1 MPKSRDKQ
9 YEALREEYK
18 DLLWTSHGK
27 AKDSMDVMR
36 DHSKY
41 WEKVHNEKL
50 IDFQQSWSHSLSGRC
65 YCRAGSK
72 LGKFH
77 KEWGEEL
84 DFSLLEKEDVLLFRL
99 FTTPSAAT
107 TPCLGEKHRIMVV
120 YTSGDGWMLH
130 HPYNDLSQLA
140 DLTDKYN
147 KIYCSSCMGAIYKKD
162 R

>member
-1 MPKSRDKQ
+1 MMPKSRDKQ
-9 YEALREEYK
+9 YAALREEYK
-18 DLLWTSHGK
+18 DLLDIPWEGK
-27 AKDSMDVMR
+27 R
-36 DHSKY
+36 LYGCYEIIRKY
-41 WEKVHNEKL
+41 WEKVHDEKL
-50 IDFQQSWSHSLSGRC
+50 IDFNSRGVIRFQEDAIAEQGAAW
-65 YCRAGSK
+65 
-72 LGKFH
+72 KFH

-99 FTTPSAAT
+99 FTTP
-107 TPCLGEKHRIMVV
+107 LGGNYSVPRGEAPNHGGI
-120 YTSGDGWMLH
+120 YLGDGWMLH